1 MEPQNLGSQATQEVR
16 GLEVGQEKTHADVRG
31 WRSVNFVVVYVEGII

>member
-16 GLEVGQEKTHADVRG
+16 GLEVGQEKKHADVRG
-31 WRSVNFVVVYVEGII
+31 FCVVSIL